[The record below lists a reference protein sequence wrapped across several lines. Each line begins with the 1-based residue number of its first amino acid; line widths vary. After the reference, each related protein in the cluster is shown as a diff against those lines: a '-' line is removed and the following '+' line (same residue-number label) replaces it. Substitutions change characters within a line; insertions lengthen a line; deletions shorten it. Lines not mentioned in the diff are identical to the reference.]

1 MTVCRFGIDA
11 FIRVIRGAIRICRLN
26 LFLSYLRRSRMERN
40 SGSRFYNFAVLAS
53 QLSGILVVV
62 LVAVWMS
69 NYRGGFA
76 WTSNPSLEFN
86 YHPMLMTIGLIF
98 LYAEAILI
106 YRVFARFPKRIVK
119 IAHGIIQVISIVFAL
134 IGLKAVLDS
143 HNLNPKPIPNFYSLH
158 SWLGLLTIGLF
169 VLQLIAGFSI
179 FGWPGGTDAFK
190 KLYMNSHRFFGIGI
204 FLLACATALTG
215 TVEKTLFSI
224 KKDYGKLPPEAY
236 VINFFGL
243 SIVVFAFLVVFV
255 ATKTEWKRPSDT
267 PLPEHQALLESDNER
282 P

>member
-1 MTVCRFGIDA
+1 MD
-11 FIRVIRGAIRICRLN
+11 RGDGTRD
-26 LFLSYLRRSRMERN
+26 
-40 SGSRFYNFAVLAS
+40 RFYNLVVLAS
-53 QLSGILVVV
+53 QVAGVLVVV

-69 NYRGGFA
+69 EFRGGFA

-119 IAHGIIQVISIVFAL
+119 IAHGVIQAVSILFAL

-143 HNLNPKPIPNFYSLH
+143 HNLNPKPIPNFYSMH

-169 VLQLIAGFSI
+169 ALQLIAGFSI

-190 KLYMNSHRFFGIGI
+190 KFYMYSHRFFGIGI
-204 FLLACATALTG
+204 FILACATALTG
-215 TVEKTLFSI
+215 IVEKSIFSL
-224 KKDYGKLPPEAY
+224 KGDYGKLPSEAY

-243 SIVVFAFLVVFV
+243 SIVVFACLVVFV

-267 PLPEHQALLESDNER
+267 PLPEQEALLER